1 MNSRLISIGV
11 FMALMLTSLL
21 AGHYSFRTT
30 RHEITADLNQALA
43 SLIEKESKAPFVISQ
58 DTIRAYRQLRKV
70 SEGPV
75 MIAISD
81 KRFSRFLKNKALREK
96 AFITFDLVDE
106 NTPARAA
113 DRPLVCS
120 DTLFIRAAGSQDVL
134 ALRGYVQLSAA
145 TIFGLSDQRYPA
157 LLIILALLWLAG
169 TEYMIRKRKAAPCLG
184 GIYYSEDEDRFYTA
198 AHDTVRFTPMQQQL
212 MLLFWKAPSHS
223 LSKEDICAALWP
235 KKEDAN
241 DTLYTLIK
249 RIKPILE
256 AHTDLKIV
264 VDRGR
269 KYTLTDSPLDERP

>member
-1 MNSRLISIGV
+1 
-11 FMALMLTSLL
+11 
-21 AGHYSFRTT
+21 
-30 RHEITADLNQALA
+30 
-43 SLIEKESKAPFVISQ
+43 
-58 DTIRAYRQLRKV
+58 
-70 SEGPV
+70 

-106 NTPARAA
+106 NTPVPAA

-169 TEYMIRKRKAAPCLG
+169 SEYMIRKRKAAPCLG

-198 AHDTVRFTPMQQQL
+198 AHDAVRFTPMQQQL

>member
-1 MNSRLISIGV
+1 
-11 FMALMLTSLL
+11 MALMLTSLL

-106 NTPARAA
+106 NTPAPVA

-120 DTLFIRAAGSQDVL
+120 DTLFIRAADSQDVL

-169 TEYMIRKRKAAPCLG
+169 TE
-184 GIYYSEDEDRFYTA
+184 
-198 AHDTVRFTPMQQQL
+198 
-212 MLLFWKAPSHS
+212 
-223 LSKEDICAALWP
+223 
-235 KKEDAN
+235 
-241 DTLYTLIK
+241 
-249 RIKPILE
+249 
-256 AHTDLKIV
+256 
-264 VDRGR
+264 
-269 KYTLTDSPLDERP
+269 

>member
-1 MNSRLISIGV
+1 
-11 FMALMLTSLL
+11 MALMLTSLL

-106 NTPARAA
+106 NTPAPVA

-120 DTLFIRAAGSQDVL
+120 DTLFIRAADSQDVL

-169 TEYMIRKRKAAPCLG
+169 TEYMIRKRKALLAWEASIIRRTKTASILLRTTPSASPPCSNSSCCFSGKPLH
-184 GIYYSEDEDRFYTA
+184 IPF
-198 AHDTVRFTPMQQQL
+198 
-212 MLLFWKAPSHS
+212 
-223 LSKEDICAALWP
+223 P
-235 KKEDAN
+235 KK
-241 DTLYTLIK
+241 TSV
-249 RIKPILE
+249 R
-256 AHTDLKIV
+256 HSGLKKKMPTTRSIPSSSGSN
-264 VDRGR
+264 RFWR
-269 KYTLTDSPLDERP
+269 HIQT